1 MKRYESY
8 KPSGISWIGEIPSHW
23 EKMRIKHTGIAR
35 NGLTYSPFD
44 LCNKEDN
51 GTLVLR
57 SSNIQR
63 GDICL
68 EDCVYVKSTI
78 SPDLKVNAGDIII
91 CSRNGS
97 RDLVG
102 KLALI
107 PENLDA
113 SFGAFMLIYRR
124 KEKYKSKY
132 FVFMLP
138 IAIQA
143 YKALFTTSTIN
154 QLTQSEFANFQIP
167 IPPLEEQKKIVE
179 YLSTKTSLIDAQQ
192 SAREKEIRLLEE
204 LKQAEIANVVT
215 RGLNPDVPMK
225 DSGIPWIGKI
235 PSHWEE
241 KKAKY
246 LFIRHNR
253 IVQEDDDVITCFRDG
268 QVTLRKN
275 RRTTGFTESCK
286 EYGYQGIRKG
296 DLVIHQ
302 MDAFAGSTGISD
314 SDGKGTPVYIVCTP
328 ANANIYN
335 PFFGHVIRYMGL
347 NGYIMSLYKGIRE
360 RSSNFSYDVFSQ
372 QYLPI
377 PPIEEQRAI
386 VEFIEQKN
394 KAIDDMIANL
404 RAEIDFLTE
413 YKQRLIADAVTG
425 QIKID

>member
-225 DSGIPWIGKI
+225 KAKTLLGEEIPFSWQLIRNRNILREENILVGNRKDLPLLSLTKSGII
-235 PSHWEE
+235 
-241 KKAKY
+241 
-246 LFIRHNR
+246 L
-253 IVQEDDDVITCFRDG
+253 RDI
-268 QVTLRKN
+268 
-275 RRTTGFTESCK
+275 ES
-286 EYGYQGIRKG
+286 
-296 DLVIHQ
+296 
-302 MDAFAGSTGISD
+302 
-314 SDGKGTPVYIVCTP
+314 GKGKFPKDFEKYKEVIPGNIVFCLFDIDETPRTV
-328 ANANIYN
+328 
-335 PFFGHVIRYMGL
+335 GL
-347 NGYIMSLYKGIRE
+347 
-360 RSSNFSYDVFSQ
+360 SSHRGMITGAYDVFSINNDIIDSR
-372 QYLPI
+372 YLYHYFIAVDNIKALRPYYIGLRKVVQMASFLGIQI
-377 PPIEEQRAI
+377 PMPPLEEQRAI
-386 VEFIEQKN
+386 VEYIEQKN

>member
-68 EDCVYVKSTI
+68 EDCVYVKSII

-225 DSGIPWIGKI
+225 KAKTLLGEEIPFSWQLIRNRNILREENILVGNRKDLPLLSLTKSGII
-235 PSHWEE
+235 
-241 KKAKY
+241 
-246 LFIRHNR
+246 L
-253 IVQEDDDVITCFRDG
+253 RDI
-268 QVTLRKN
+268 
-275 RRTTGFTESCK
+275 ES
-286 EYGYQGIRKG
+286 
-296 DLVIHQ
+296 
-302 MDAFAGSTGISD
+302 
-314 SDGKGTPVYIVCTP
+314 GKGKFPKDFEKYKEVIPGNIVFCLFDIDETPRTV
-328 ANANIYN
+328 
-335 PFFGHVIRYMGL
+335 GL
-347 NGYIMSLYKGIRE
+347 
-360 RSSNFSYDVFSQ
+360 SSHRGMITGAYDVFSINNDIIDSR
-372 QYLPI
+372 YLYHYFIAVDNIKALRPYYTGLRKVVQMASFLGIQI
-377 PPIEEQRAI
+377 PMPPLEEQRAI
-386 VEFIEQKN
+386 VEYIEQKN
-394 KAIDDMIANL
+394 KAFDNMIANL

>member
-225 DSGIPWIGKI
+225 KAKTLLGEEIPFSWQLIRNRNILREENILVGNRKDLPLLSLTKSGII
-235 PSHWEE
+235 
-241 KKAKY
+241 
-246 LFIRHNR
+246 L
-253 IVQEDDDVITCFRDG
+253 RDI
-268 QVTLRKN
+268 
-275 RRTTGFTESCK
+275 ES
-286 EYGYQGIRKG
+286 
-296 DLVIHQ
+296 
-302 MDAFAGSTGISD
+302 
-314 SDGKGTPVYIVCTP
+314 GKGKFPKDFEKYKEVIPGNIVFCLFDIDETPRTV
-328 ANANIYN
+328 
-335 PFFGHVIRYMGL
+335 GL
-347 NGYIMSLYKGIRE
+347 
-360 RSSNFSYDVFSQ
+360 SSHRGMITGAYDVFSINNDIIDSR
-372 QYLPI
+372 YLYHYFIAVDNIKALRPYYTGLRKVVQMASFLGIQI
-377 PPIEEQRAI
+377 PMPPLEEQRAI

>member
-35 NGLTYSPFD
+35 NGLTYSPID

-57 SSNIQR
+57 ASNIQR

-68 EDCVYVKSTI
+68 EDCVYVKSII
-78 SPDLKVNAGDIII
+78 SPELKVNAGDIII

-124 KEKYKSKY
+124 KEKFKSKY

-167 IPPLEEQKKIVE
+167 IPPPDEQKKIVE
-179 YLSTKTSLIDAQQ
+179 YLSSKTSLIYAQQ
-192 SAREKEIRLLEE
+192 
-204 LKQAEIANVVT
+204 
-215 RGLNPDVPMK
+215 
-225 DSGIPWIGKI
+225 
-235 PSHWEE
+235 
-241 KKAKY
+241 
-246 LFIRHNR
+246 
-253 IVQEDDDVITCFRDG
+253 
-268 QVTLRKN
+268 
-275 RRTTGFTESCK
+275 
-286 EYGYQGIRKG
+286 
-296 DLVIHQ
+296 
-302 MDAFAGSTGISD
+302 
-314 SDGKGTPVYIVCTP
+314 
-328 ANANIYN
+328 
-335 PFFGHVIRYMGL
+335 
-347 NGYIMSLYKGIRE
+347 RE
-360 RSSNFSYDVFSQ
+360 R
-372 QYLPI
+372 
-377 PPIEEQRAI
+377 ER
-386 VEFIEQKN
+386 
-394 KAIDDMIANL
+394 
-404 RAEIDFLTE
+404 
-413 YKQRLIADAVTG
+413 VTAA
-425 QIKID
+425 